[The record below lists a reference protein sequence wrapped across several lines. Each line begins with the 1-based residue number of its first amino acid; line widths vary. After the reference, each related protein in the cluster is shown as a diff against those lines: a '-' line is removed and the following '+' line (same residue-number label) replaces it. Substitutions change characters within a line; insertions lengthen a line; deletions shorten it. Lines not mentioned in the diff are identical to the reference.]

1 MTSASWS
8 TVDATAP
15 TTTPTIPDSGK
26 GGGHALKIGTPCCS
40 YPVGCNLVTWPQPA
54 RREAGKVALL
64 LGSHMPARVHGS
76 GTKRAWTLE
85 TPAVSAVFPVI
96 CFVLLL
102 FSSQHVPLEVW
113 FVSTGALIPLIP
125 FNTSRPSHQVVD
137 PRAAGGLCEREG

>member
-8 TVDATAP
+8 TVGAAAP
-15 TTTPTIPDSGK
+15 TTTPTVPGSGN
-26 GGGHALKIGTPCCS
+26 GGRHALKIGTPCCS
-40 YPVGCNLVTWPQPA
+40 YPAGRNLVTWPQPA

-64 LGSHMPARVHGS
+64 LGSHMPARAHGS
-76 GTKRAWTLE
+76 GTKRAWTLG

-96 CFVLLL
+96 YFLSLL

-125 FNTSRPSHQVVD
+125 FNTSWPSQVVD
-137 PRAAGGLCEREG
+137 PRAAGGLCVGEG